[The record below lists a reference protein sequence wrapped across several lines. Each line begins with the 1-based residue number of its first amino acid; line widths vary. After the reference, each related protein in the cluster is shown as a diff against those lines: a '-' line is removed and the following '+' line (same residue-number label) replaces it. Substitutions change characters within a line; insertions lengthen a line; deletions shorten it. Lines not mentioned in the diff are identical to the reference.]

1 MKKAL
6 LLVFFPALVICSC
19 SHKNYVSYFDQQTAN
34 HKIVAVLPA
43 EMIFTGKQ
51 PENLTSDDIRKI
63 EEAESRNFQYALYN
77 SIMRYANSNKYYT
90 RINLQDLVVT
100 QKLLDDHNLS
110 FQDIWKKDDKELTA
124 LLGVDAV
131 VRMHIREQRYMSDQA
146 SYGIS

>member
-6 LLVFFPALVICSC
+6 PLTLSALIIFSC

-34 HKIVAVLPA
+34 HRVVAVLPA

-51 PENLTSDDIRKI
+51 PENLTTEDIKKI
-63 EEAESRNFQYALYN
+63 EETESKNFQYALYN
-77 SIMRYANSNKYYT
+77 SILRYANSNKYYT

-100 QKLLDDHNLS
+100 QKLLDDHGLS
-110 FQDIWKKDDKELTA
+110 YKDIWQKDDKELTK

-146 SYGIS
+146 SY